1 MFHKRER
8 FERTDVPRESPYSTF
23 IGIGVLVVVF
33 AVLAIVVYTVWGRVQ
48 TETRLGDLDLSDVID
63 DQASLSIP
71 DGYTTTSDDLTRVLF
86 LTVSDISKADAP
98 ATLTQAQI
106 LVVNNTQGTA
116 TLANIPT
123 NVKIVVNEAGFSLS
137 DYCAQAG
144 AMACV
149 QPLSKA
155 AGLKFTHVVVS
166 TEDVIADVAALNG
179 SDKST
184 LVKSA
189 SELLGKMR
197 TDFKADEI
205 ITFAKN
211 LSAIG
216 LDNCTRFDAVT
227 TAETAT
233 AEDGTVSETGYVVI
247 DKVQMGTA
255 VGLLVAA

>member
-33 AVLAIVVYTVWGRVQ
+33 AAVAIIVSTVWGRVQ
-48 TETRLGDLDLSDVID
+48 TETRLGDLDLSDTIS

-71 DGYTTTSDDLTRVLF
+71 DGYSTTSDDLTRVLF
-86 LTVSDISKADAP
+86 LTVSDVSKADSP
-98 ATLTQAQI
+98 STLKAAQI

-116 TLANIPT
+116 TLANVPT
-123 NVKIVVNEAGFSLS
+123 NVKIVVNEVGFSLS

-155 AGLKFTHVVVS
+155 AGLKFTHVVLA
-166 TEDVIADVAALNG
+166 TEDVMSSIAALKG
-179 SDKST
+179 ADKST
-184 LVKSA
+184 LVNTA
-189 SELLGKMR
+189 GELLSKMR

-205 ITFAKN
+205 IAFAEKLQN
-211 LSAIG
+211 VG
-216 LDNCTRFDAVT
+216 LDNIARFDAVT

-247 DKVQMGTA
+247 DKVQMGTS
-255 VGLLVAA
+255 VGLLVSA